1 MACRALVYIRG
12 SCFVSISLL
21 TLLSLFQ
28 NPPIKNS
35 HITVPKCTHR
45 GNKTYSSWQQNKLYP
60 WYQNLPIMASKTYQP
75 LYPKVPIMVQ
85 KAFLSWH
92 QSPPIMASLF
102 IMLPKSTHHGT
113 QTYLSQYPNLPTMVS
128 IPIYH
133 GTKTYLSITSFVWMW
148 IIKENTCKSAPLL
161 RNFFL
166 RACKCKQTF
175 WSYLVGALSPVNH
188 RGLH

>member
-21 TLLSLFQ
+21 SLLSLFQ

-85 KAFLSWH
+85 KAYLSWYKKPSYHGTKSLPIMVQKAFLSWH

-133 GTKTYLSITSFVWMW
+133 GTKTYLSITSFV
-148 IIKENTCKSAPLL
+148 
-161 RNFFL
+161 
-166 RACKCKQTF
+166 
-175 WSYLVGALSPVNH
+175 
-188 RGLH
+188 